1 MPRSFRS
8 FRSRMIVL
16 LALSMGLAGLATNIA
31 YKLLQAYYTS
41 SVRFEDESVV
51 RLRQL
56 IRHVGDF
63 NFFLLFFIPL
73 AVLFFYAL
81 SSPYARYFQQISG
94 GIRALAEGDFER
106 RVEIRSG
113 DEFQSIAEDLGQAG
127 DKLRQ
132 AVRRGDFAESSKDQL
147 VLNLA
152 HDLRT
157 PLTSVVGYLDYVLKD
172 DGLTPEQTRHYLGIA
187 ASKAQRL
194 ERLIDELFEVTRLQ
208 HGQLPLERAELDLAE
223 LLSQLSEEMQPLFE
237 KNGLEARLE
246 LEPPLLVQADGDL
259 LARVFENLA
268 VNAARYGGDGR
279 YVDFRCFA
287 EGDEAVAQIVNYG
300 SRIEPE
306 ELPHLFDMFYTGD
319 KSRQS
324 GIGGTGIGLFI
335 AQNIVE
341 RHGGTIAARS
351 DIVRTVFEVRLPRDG
366 ASASA
371 KPILEKI

>member
-16 LALSMGLAGLATNIA
+16 LALSMGLAGLATYIA

-51 RLRQL
+51 RLRQV
-56 IRHVGDF
+56 IRLVGDF

-237 KNGLEARLE
+237 KTDSKPGWSWSRRCLSRRTATCSPAYSRTSPST
-246 LEPPLLVQADGDL
+246 PPATAGTDVMWTS
-259 LARVFENLA
+259 
-268 VNAARYGGDGR
+268 AASRRGTRRSRRSSTTAAASSRRSCRICSTCSTPATSRGR
-279 YVDFRCFA
+279 AASAAPASACSSRRTSSSATAGRSRRAATSCGRFSRC
-287 EGDEAVAQIVNYG
+287 GC
-300 SRIEPE
+300 R
-306 ELPHLFDMFYTGD
+306 
-319 KSRQS
+319 
-324 GIGGTGIGLFI
+324 GTGHL
-335 AQNIVE
+335 
-341 RHGGTIAARS
+341 HLRS
-351 DIVRTVFEVRLPRDG
+351 RF
-366 ASASA
+366 
-371 KPILEKI
+371 